1 MFRFASPWSL
11 MLLVAVPVIVAL
23 WRRHRPFAPLVISS
37 LGPGSGVPTTWAARF
52 HALPEMVKLLA
63 IILMVVAL
71 ARPQWGTRQM
81 NVTTEGINIILAV
94 DLSESMSALDF
105 KRDGQIVNRLE
116 AVRGVIHDFIARR
129 EGDRIGMVV
138 FGSEA
143 YTQVPLTRDYTTLA
157 SVMEKVTIGAAGPQT
172 AIGDAMGISIKR
184 LEDIESKS
192 NIVILLT
199 DGESNTGALTPEA
212 ATLVASERGIRVYT
226 IGVGSRGRAPF
237 RIQHPFFGEQYVYR
251 QVSMDEATLK
261 QIAEKTGG
269 RYFRAEDTE
278 GLESIYQTID
288 AMEKTQV
295 RVKTHTDYRETYAYF
310 LAPALGLLFIWVILA
325 HTRFLRIP

>member
-1 MFRFASPWSL
+1 MFRFASPWSF
-11 MLLVAVPVIVAL
+11 MLLAVVPVIVGQ
-23 WRRHRPFAPLVISS
+23 WRRPFAPLILSS
-37 LGPGSGVPTTWAARF
+37 LAPGSAAPISWAARF
-52 HALPEMVKLLA
+52 HALPEMVKLFA
-63 IILMVVAL
+63 MVLMVVAL

-105 KRDGQIVNRLE
+105 KRDGQIVDRLE
-116 AVRGVIHDFIARR
+116 AVRGVIRDFIGRR

-157 SVMEKVTIGAAGPQT
+157 TVLEKVKIGAAGPQT

-184 LEDIESKS
+184 LEDIKSKS

-199 DGESNTGALTPEA
+199 DGESNTGALAPEA
-212 ATLVASERGIRVYT
+212 ATRVASERGIRIYT

-237 RIQHPFFGEQYVYR
+237 RIQHPFFGEQYVYQR
-251 QVSMDEATLK
+251 VSMDEAALK

-269 RYFRAEDTE
+269 RYFRAADTE
-278 GLESIYQTID
+278 GLEAIYHTID
-288 AMEKTQV
+288 ALEKTEV
-295 RVKTHTDYRETYAYF
+295 KVKTHTDYRETYAFF
-310 LAPALGLLFIWVILA
+310 LAPALILLGIWAILA
-325 HTRFLRIP
+325 HTRFLRVP

>member
-1 MFRFASPWSL
+1 MFRFASPWSF
-11 MLLVAVPVIVAL
+11 MLLAAVPVIVGR
-23 WRRHRPFAPLVISS
+23 WRRRRPFAPLILASIGQSSTAPIS
-37 LGPGSGVPTTWAARF
+37 WAARLS
-52 HALPEMVKLLA
+52 ALPEMVKLFA
-63 IILMVVAL
+63 MVLMVVAL

-105 KRDGQIVNRLE
+105 KRDGQIVDRLE
-116 AVRGVIHDFIARR
+116 AVRGVIRDFIGRR

-157 SVMEKVTIGAAGPQT
+157 TVMEKVQIGAAGPQT
-172 AIGDAMGISIKR
+172 AIGDAIGISIKR

-212 ATLVASERGIRVYT
+212 ATLVASERGIRIYT

-237 RIQHPFFGEQYVYR
+237 RIQHPFFGEQYVYQR
-251 QVSMDEATLK
+251 VSMDEAALK
-261 QIAEKTGG
+261 QIAEKTEG
-269 RYFRAEDTE
+269 RYFRAADTE
-278 GLESIYQTID
+278 GLEAIYRTID
-288 AMEKTQV
+288 ALEKTEV
-295 RVKTHTDYRETYAYF
+295 KVKTHMDYRETYGYF
-310 LAPALGLLFIWVILA
+310 LAPALVLLSIWVILA
-325 HTRFLRIP
+325 HTRFLRVP